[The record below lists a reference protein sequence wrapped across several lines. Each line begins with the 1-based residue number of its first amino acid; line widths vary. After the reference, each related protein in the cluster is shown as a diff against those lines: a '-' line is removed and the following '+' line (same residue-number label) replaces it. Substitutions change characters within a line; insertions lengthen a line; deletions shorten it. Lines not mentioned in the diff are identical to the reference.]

1 MSIKLKLCLV
11 AGVFTA
17 IIVIMF
23 IATYVNVRKQE
34 NDGFLINL
42 AGRQRMLSQKMTK
55 ELFRFVVAT
64 ERSGKPD
71 QEFMKATRMT
81 MKIFDM
87 SLSALKDSGKAPVE
101 LDLNNTEFRFAPA
114 AEGEILLQLQKVSA
128 QWTDFSSIIEV
139 VLSNRYS
146 DVDLKTVDVES
157 IRLLKE
163 MNAVVIM
170 MQQKA
175 ETSIGVLLKT
185 QMIMV
190 VMGLAFM
197 VWVVFIIRDI
207 SSRIARMQGFCQFF
221 GQGDLC
227 ARSEI
232 SGSDELGQ
240 MGKSLDNMAMSLQE
254 TISEIGKDAD
264 NLDGM
269 SDALLQISN
278 SVSEEC
284 ENSSG
289 RSNSVAAAT
298 EEMSVNMNSV
308 AAAVEET
315 AANVSMI
322 AESVSA
328 MTETIKVITSDTEQA
343 RVKTSEAVDQS
354 QSASTRV
361 DELGVAATQISKVT
375 EAITEIS
382 EQTNLLA
389 LNATIEAARAGEAG
403 KGFAVVANE
412 IKDLAK
418 QTAEA
423 TLDIRSKIE
432 SIQIST
438 DHTVAEINSIVAIIN
453 TVDSL
458 VGGVAVALEEQAETA
473 TGISENVEQ
482 ASAGIMEVT
491 ENVAQSSAV
500 SQEVAVD
507 LSSVNQ
513 DIGGISASSVDLSRK
528 AGGLSQM
535 ASTLS
540 GRVGKFKT

>member
-1 MSIKLKLCLV
+1 V
-11 AGVFTA
+11 
-17 IIVIMF
+17 
-23 IATYVNVRKQE
+23 ATYVNTRKQE

-55 ELFRFVVAT
+55 ELYEFVVST
-64 ERSGKPD
+64 EKSGEPD
-71 QEFMKATRMT
+71 QEFLEATRTT

-87 SLSALKDSGKAPVE
+87 TLSALKDSGEAPVG
-101 LDLNNTEFRFAPA
+101 LDLNNTEYRFSPA
-114 AEGEILLQLQKVSA
+114 AEGEILSQLQKVSA
-128 QWTDFSSIIEV
+128 QWRDFSSTIEI
-139 VLSNRYS
+139 VLNNHYS
-146 DVDLKTVDVES
+146 DADLKTIDIQN

-163 MNAVVIM
+163 MNTAVIM
-170 MQQKA
+170 MQKKA
-175 ETSIGVLLKT
+175 EASIGRLLTTQVILVL
-185 QMIMV
+185 
-190 VMGLAFM
+190 MGLAFM

-207 SSRIARMQGFCQFF
+207 TGRIARMKEFCQFF
-221 GQGDLC
+221 GQGDLR

-240 MGKSLDNMAMSLQE
+240 MGNSLDKMARSLQE
-254 TISEIGKDAD
+254 IISEIGKDAG
-264 NLDGM
+264 NLDKT
-269 SDALLQISN
+269 SDSLLQISN

-315 AANVSMI
+315 ATNVSMI

-343 RVKTSEAVDQS
+343 RARTSEAVEQS
-354 QSASTRV
+354 QSASNRV
-361 DELGVAATQISKVT
+361 DELGAAATQISKVT

-432 SIQIST
+432 SIQSST
-438 DHTVAEINSIVAIIN
+438 DHTVTEINSIVAIIN

-458 VGGVAVALEEQAETA
+458 VDGVAVALEEQAETA
-473 TGISENVEQ
+473 IGISENVDQ

-500 SQEVAVD
+500 SQEVAAD
-507 LSSVNQ
+507 LTSVNQ
-513 DIGGISASSVDLSRK
+513 DIGGISDSSGELSRK
-528 AGGLSQM
+528 AGDLSRM